1 MTVIAVT
8 LPLSLAYAGLTALA
22 LAMKRHHEAA
32 IGAKPPATRLRAFRV
47 AGWVLMALMVASC
60 LRLWPTG
67 LALSMALGLV
77 TLAGLPLVAWW
88 SLHRFRLPSW
98 PAPAHPAI
106 DAVPRRRRGGQQA
119 RRRRSMTIGSRSRS
133 PARAA

>member
-60 LRLWPTG
+60 LRLWP
-67 LALSMALGLV
+67 
-77 TLAGLPLVAWW
+77 PAWRSPWRWAW
-88 SLHRFRLPSW
+88 SPW
-98 PAPAHPAI
+98 PACRWCFCCRTGR
-106 DAVPRRRRGGQQA
+106 V
-119 RRRRSMTIGSRSRS
+119 
-133 PARAA
+133 

>member
-22 LAMKRHHEAA
+22 LAMKRHHQAA
-32 IGAKPPATRLRAFRV
+32 LGAKPPAARLRAFRL
-47 AGWVLMALMVASC
+47 AGWLLIALMVASC

-77 TLAGLPLVAWW
+77 TLAGLPLVF
-88 SLHRFRLPSW
+88 LLPYRPQLMVRL
-98 PAPAHPAI
+98 A
-106 DAVPRRRRGGQQA
+106 
-119 RRRRSMTIGSRSRS
+119 TIL
-133 PARAA
+133 PVLALIATTLLT

>member
-60 LRLWPTG
+60 LPLVFLLPYRPRLMVRLAPVLPV
-67 LALSMALGLV
+67 LALIA
-77 TLAGLPLVAWW
+77 T
-88 SLHRFRLPSW
+88 
-98 PAPAHPAI
+98 
-106 DAVPRRRRGGQQA
+106 AV
-119 RRRRSMTIGSRSRS
+119 
-133 PARAA
+133 

>member
-22 LAMKRHHEAA
+22 LALKRHHEAA

-67 LALSMALGLV
+67 LALSMALGL
-77 TLAGLPLVAWW
+77 TYCPKYSELKPQPCPRPPLRSALIVEINKEIA
-88 SLHRFRLPSW
+88 RQYG
-98 PAPAHPAI
+98 PAKCLTSTPQRMPEL
-106 DAVPRRRRGGQQA
+106 
-119 RRRRSMTIGSRSRS
+119 
-133 PARAA
+133 

>member
-1 MTVIAVT
+1 MTVIAGT

-32 IGAKPPATRLRAFRV
+32 VGAKPPAARLRAFRV

-67 LALSMALGLV
+67 LALAMALGLV
-77 TLAGLPLVAWW
+77 TLAGLPLVF
-88 SLHRFRLPSW
+88 LLPYRPRLMVRL
-98 PAPAHPAI
+98 APALPVLALI
-106 DAVPRRRRGGQQA
+106 ATAV
-119 RRRRSMTIGSRSRS
+119 I
-133 PARAA
+133 